1 MIPHNF
7 QEAFTQVKKL
17 VETFQKDEAHYL
29 SPKYQEAEVRMHFL
43 DKFFVALGWDV
54 LHQTQQN
61 PYEREVRIEKSVIVA
76 GRGKRADY
84 AFYLLPNFAQ
94 SKFMVEAKKPSLQLD
109 NNQDYFQAIR
119 YGWNSN
125 NPVAVLTDFEQ
136 FRVLDSRYKPSI
148 ETALSRSLKKFH
160 YLDYAD
166 EAKFSEI
173 YWLFSREAVAQGS
186 IEKYV
191 AGLPKLRGAKQAK
204 LFATQI
210 IQPVDESFLNELDDY
225 REQLARAF
233 KNKNADLSGEDL
245 TEITQKTLDR
255 LVFIRF
261 LEDKLVEADEVIDN
275 LGNKSGDAWRDFVN
289 EAKRL
294 DKIYNGIIFKPHSI
308 LDSES
313 FSPDLKAFEQIRDD
327 LSHKNS
333 PYDFNT
339 IPIHILGSIY
349 ERFLG
354 KEITVTDKRAKVEEK
369 PEVRKAGGVYYTPEY
384 IVKYI
389 VENTIGKLIAGKKP
403 EEIAKL
409 KFADIACGSG
419 SFLLGAFDYL
429 IKFHTDFY
437 NANKTR
443 KADAIKQNIARET
456 IDGTLQLT
464 VQFKREILL
473 NNIFGVDV
481 DAQAVEVAQLSLYLK
496 LLEEETTSTKQQYLT
511 GFREQLLPSLDK
523 NIICGNSLIDFDIM
537 SGMLFDSKDFRKLNP
552 MNFQSSFPEVF
563 RNGGFDAIIG
573 NPPYGADLNEIV
585 KDYLGKKYIYQ
596 SYQLDSYLLFL
607 EKSISELIKQNG
619 FWGMIIPNP
628 WLTNVKQDK
637 IRKFVIE
644 NTILSEII
652 HFKFPVFPK
661 VTVDTEIVILKN
673 SKENESDT
681 KVIIAQTQE
690 YFEQK
695 DENLIKL
702 LHSQKDWK
710 KEAGKTINIFLN
722 DKEKQLLAK
731 LGQKSISLEF
741 LFDLNVGIKP
751 YQVGKG
757 KPPQT
762 KETVKTR
769 PFDSKIKE
777 SEFHKQ
783 YLRGSDINRYIV
795 APIEIRFIKYG
806 EWLAEPRPAA
816 NFEVEKK
823 IFVRQ
828 TGDSLIACL
837 DNQKLLCLNNM
848 HVLTPKKVDLQI
860 EFYLGLVNSSLMNW
874 FHHSNNPEVG
884 EALAEVKRTHVA
896 QLPICQIDFTN
907 PTEKEMH
914 DKIVNLVEQMIE
926 AKKNLA
932 AARLDNE
939 RQLLERYCKSLD
951 SQIDCIVYR
960 LYDLDKDEIALVGKG

>member
-1 MIPHNF
+1 MIPQNF
-7 QEAFTQVKKL
+7 QDALSRVKTL

-29 SPKYQEAEVRMHFL
+29 SPKYQEAEVRQHFL

-61 PYEREVRIEKSVIVA
+61 PYEREVLIEKSVMVA

-94 SKFMVEAKKPSLQLD
+94 SKFMVEAKKPSRQLD

-125 NPVAVLTDFEQ
+125 NPIAILTDFEQ

-148 ETALSRSLKKFH
+148 ESALSRSLKKFH

-166 EAKFSEI
+166 EAKFAEI

-233 KNKNADLSGEDL
+233 KNKNPDLSGEDL

-308 LDSES
+308 LDSPN
-313 FSPDLKAFEQIRDD
+313 FSPDLNAFEQIRDN

-354 KEITVTDKRAKVEEK
+354 KEITVSDKRAKVEEK

-389 VENTIGKLIAGKKP
+389 VENTIGKLITGKKP

-429 IKFHTDFY
+429 IKFHTEFY

-443 KADAIKQNIARET
+443 KADAIKQGIARET

-464 VQFKREILL
+464 LHTKKDILL
-473 NNIFGVDV
+473 NNLFGVDV
-481 DAQAVEVAQLSLYLK
+481 DTQAVEVAQLSLYLK
-496 LLEEETTSTKQQYLT
+496 LLEEETTATAQQELR
-511 GFREQLLPSLDK
+511 GMREQLLPSLDK

-552 MNFQSSFPEVF
+552 MNYQASFPEVF
-563 RNGGFDAIIG
+563 KTGGFDAIIG
-573 NPPYGADLNEIV
+573 NPPYRMLQPHNTEKPVISYLKKNYIAAEFKIELFHLFLQKGIAVLKNGGKLGFIIPTTILNNVYAESLRNWILNKTKIEIIAVAKSKVFAEADVHTSVLTFSKDSNEKKQMENDILVTSKLNNLFVENPKYEARANQKTFNNLQGKVWNILIDKQNETLINRLNKNFVSLGDFTKINRGLITGNRDEFFSNEKTLDSHVPILAGSDVQRFFVKPSSEFVLFERPKSAGGCWDREVHFSKHKIVIRQIGEKPTASVVLGEIAVTGNIFTIRGISLNEEI
-585 KDYLGKKYIYQ
+585 
-596 SYQLDSYLLFL
+596 YLLG
-607 EKSISELIKQNG
+607 LI
-619 FWGMIIPNP
+619 
-628 WLTNVKQDK
+628 
-637 IRKFVIE
+637 
-644 NTILSEII
+644 
-652 HFKFPVFPK
+652 
-661 VTVDTEIVILKN
+661 N
-673 SKENESDT
+673 SK
-681 KVIIAQTQE
+681 
-690 YFEQK
+690 
-695 DENLIKL
+695 
-702 LHSQKDWK
+702 
-710 KEAGKTINIFLN
+710 
-722 DKEKQLLAK
+722 
-731 LGQKSISLEF
+731 
-741 LFDLNVGIKP
+741 
-751 YQVGKG
+751 
-757 KPPQT
+757 
-762 KETVKTR
+762 
-769 PFDSKIKE
+769 
-777 SEFHKQ
+777 
-783 YLRGSDINRYIV
+783 
-795 APIEIRFIKYG
+795 
-806 EWLAEPRPAA
+806 
-816 NFEVEKK
+816 
-823 IFVRQ
+823 
-828 TGDSLIACL
+828 LIAFYW
-837 DNQKLLCLNNM
+837 
-848 HVLTPKKVDLQI
+848 QI
-860 EFYLGLVNSSLMNW
+860 MFADFKASFPQVTIFSL
-874 FHHSNNPEVG
+874 S
-884 EALAEVKRTHVA
+884 
-896 QLPICQIDFTN
+896 QLPIRQIDFTN
-907 PTEKEMH
+907 QAEKEMH

-939 RQLLERYCKSLD
+939 RQLLERYCNSLD
-951 SQIDCIVYR
+951 SQIDGIVYQ
-960 LYDLDKDEIALVGKG
+960 LYGLTNEEIALVEKG